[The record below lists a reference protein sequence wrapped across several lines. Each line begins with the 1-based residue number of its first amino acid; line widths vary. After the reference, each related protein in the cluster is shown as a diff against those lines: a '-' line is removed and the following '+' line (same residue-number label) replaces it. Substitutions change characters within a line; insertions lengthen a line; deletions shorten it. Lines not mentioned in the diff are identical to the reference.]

1 MSPLGAAGRGAALS
15 PHLQAW
21 VAPIKPMDSEAAGG
35 DGLKRSLSRACRVLR
50 RPLAAGALALAA
62 THAAVLPGSAGA
74 NRNAGLPLIRDA
86 EIEGLVRDYA
96 VPIFRSAGLS
106 GSAVH
111 IYLVNN
117 RAFNAFVAG
126 GQRMFINI
134 GALAEAETPNQL
146 VGVIAHETGHIAGG
160 HLTRLRERLEK
171 AQTMAVVGMLLGVG
185 AMAGG
190 MTSNSSSTAQ
200 MGQALMMGT
209 NNVLEHSLLAYQR
222 SEELSADRAGLRFL
236 EATGQSGRG
245 MLDTFR
251 RLAGQSMFM
260 ARGADPYY
268 RSHPMPQDR
277 IGALED
283 LVRKSPHFERRDPA
297 ELQLRHD
304 LARAKVAGFLDPPAT
319 VLRRYPLHDQSLAAR
334 YARAISAS
342 EHGDPGAALRQVEE
356 LIRAKPNY
364 AFFHEFKG
372 DILLKLG
379 RPREAVAPY
388 RKAMGL
394 APGAALLRV
403 GLGHALVSTEDKP
416 VLDEAIRE
424 LKRGIAAEPEVA
436 LAYRALARAYALK
449 GEEGQAMVAAAQG
462 YLSDGDWK
470 SAREQASRAQARLPR
485 GSPAW
490 LQADDIVKARP
501 PRKDGRD

>member
-1 MSPLGAAGRGAALS
+1 M
-15 PHLQAW
+15 
-21 VAPIKPMDSEAAGG
+21 
-35 DGLKRSLSRACRVLR
+35 KRTLSRAGRILR
-50 RPLAAGALALAA
+50 RLPRPLAVGALALAVA
-62 THAAVLPGSAGA
+62 HASAPPGLAEGK
-74 NRNAGLPLIRDA
+74 RNAGLPLIRDA
-86 EIEGLVRDYA
+86 EIEGLARDYA
-96 VPIFRSAGLS
+96 VPIFRAAGLS
-106 GSAVH
+106 SSAVH

-126 GQRMFINI
+126 GQRMFLNI
-134 GALAEAETPNQL
+134 GTLSEAETPNQ
-146 VGVIAHETGHIAGG
+146 VIGVIAHETGHIAGG
-160 HLTRLRERLEK
+160 HLTRLRERVDK
-171 AQTMAVVGMLLGVG
+171 AQTMAIVGMLLGMGAVAGG
-185 AMAGG
+185 AMSGS
-190 MTSNSSSTAQ
+190 SNTTQ
-200 MGQALMMGT
+200 MGQAVMMGT

-222 SEELSADRAGLRFL
+222 SEELAADRAGLKFL
-236 EATGQSGRG
+236 DATGQSGRG
-245 MLDTFR
+245 MLETFR
-251 RLAGQSMFM
+251 RLADQSMFM
-260 ARGADPYY
+260 AKAADPYY

-277 IGALED
+277 IGALEE

-319 VLRRYPLHDQSLAAR
+319 VLRRYPLSDQSLAAR

-342 EHGDPGAALRQVEE
+342 EHGDPGAALRQVDE

-379 RPREAVAPY
+379 RPREAIAPY
-388 RKAMGL
+388 RKAASL
-394 APGAALLRV
+394 APGAALVRV
-403 GLGHALVSTEDKP
+403 GLGHALVSTEDKT

-424 LKRGIAAEPEVA
+424 LKRSIAAEPEVG

-470 SAREQASRAQARLPR
+470 SAREQALRAQARLPR
-485 GSPAW
+485 GTPAW
-490 LQADDIVKARP
+490 LQADDIMKARP
-501 PRKDGRD
+501 PKKDGRD